1 MLAQAAGLSPRLA
14 VHLPAQPCPS
24 PIGNPTAHSLENHP
38 VNPVLA
44 ITPLR
49 AATLLLALTMAGC
62 TVLDVS
68 GDKLDYRSKA
78 NKTDPLDIPPDLTQ
92 LARDGRYQA
101 QSGVVSA
108 SGQRQAAT
116 AAQAV
121 AAAPATVAPMAT
133 PDMRIERL
141 GNSRWLVSTMPPE
154 KIYPLLRKFWLDRG
168 FQLTE
173 DNAGVGLLQ
182 TNWAENRAKLP
193 LDFLRST
200 LGRAFDNLYSTG
212 ERDQYRSRV
221 ERTATGSEVY
231 ISHRGMVEVYQDA
244 RRESTIWQPRPIDP
258 DLEAEFLARFM
269 VSLGAKDDLARS
281 AVAAAPATAAKAR
294 VASVATTA
302 TMEIDDS
309 FDRAWRQVGLAL
321 DRGGFTVEDRDRSAG
336 LYFVR
341 YVDPK
346 LANKEDPNFFQKL
359 FNSDKDAARPQR
371 LRVLVKAV
379 GTKSVVSVQNSAG
392 VADDSAIAR
401 QIIGKLTD
409 ELR

>member
-1 MLAQAAGLSPRLA
+1 M
-14 VHLPAQPCPS
+14 
-24 PIGNPTAHSLENHP
+24 
-38 VNPVLA
+38 NPVFA

-62 TVLDVS
+62 TAVDVS
-68 GDKLDYRSKA
+68 GDKVDYRSKA
-78 NKTDPLDIPPDLTQ
+78 TKTDPLDIPPDLTQ

-108 SGQRQAAT
+108 SGLKQST
-116 AAQAV
+116 AAGAVAV
-121 AAAPATVAPMAT
+121 AAATVAPLAT
-133 PDMRIERL
+133 PEMRIERQ
-141 GNSRWLVSTMPPE
+141 GNARWLVSTLPPE

-168 FQLTE
+168 FQLLE
-173 DNAGVGLLQ
+173 DNAEIGMME
-182 TNWAENRAKLP
+182 TNWAENRAKIP
-193 LDFLRST
+193 LDIIRST
-200 LGRAFDNLYSTG
+200 IGRAFDNLYSSS
-212 ERDQYRSRV
+212 ERDRYRSRV

-231 ISHRGMVEVYQDA
+231 ISHRGVSEIYVPGQRDTTTTVWQA
-244 RRESTIWQPRPIDP
+244 RPTDP
-258 DLEAEFLARFM
+258 EMEAEFLARFM
-269 VSLGAKDDLARS
+269 VTLGAKDEVARS
-281 AVAAAPATAAKAR
+281 AVAAAPAGPAKAR
-294 VASVATTA
+294 VATVATTA

-341 YVDPK
+341 YIDPK

-359 FNSDKDAARPQR
+359 FSGDKDTARPQR
-371 LRVLVKAV
+371 YRVVVKAT

-392 VADDSAIAR
+392 AADDGAVAR
-401 QIIGKLTD
+401 QIIGKLID

>member
-1 MLAQAAGLSPRLA
+1 M
-14 VHLPAQPCPS
+14 
-24 PIGNPTAHSLENHP
+24 
-38 VNPVLA
+38 NPVLA

-62 TVLDVS
+62 TVLNVS

-78 NKTDPLDIPPDLTQ
+78 TKTDALDIPPDLTQ

-121 AAAPATVAPMAT
+121 AAAPATVAPLAT

-141 GNSRWLVSTMPPE
+141 GNSRWLVSNQTPE
-154 KIYPLLRKFWLDRG
+154 QLFPLLRKFWLDRG
-168 FQLTE
+168 FVLSE
-173 DNAGVGLLQ
+173 DNPQIGMME
-182 TNWAENRAKLP
+182 TNWAENRAKIP
-193 LDFLRST
+193 MDIIRST
-200 LGRAFDNLYSTG
+200 LGRVLDGFYSTS
-212 ERDQYRSRV
+212 ERDRYRTRV

-231 ISHRGMVEVYQDA
+231 ISHRGMIEVYEGA
-244 RRESTIWQPRPIDP
+244 RKESTVWQPRPTDP
-258 DLEAEFLARFM
+258 ELEAEFLARFM
-269 VSLGAKDDLARS
+269 VSLGAKDEVARV
-281 AVAAAPATAAKAR
+281 AVAATPTAAPKAR
-294 VASVATTA
+294 VATVATTA

-341 YVDPK
+341 YIDPK
-346 LANKEDPNFFQKL
+346 LAGKEEPNFIQKL
-359 FNSDKDAARPQR
+359 FSSDKDALRPQR
-371 LRVLVKAV
+371 YRVLVKAA
-379 GTKSVVSVQNSAG
+379 GAKSLVSVQNSAG
-392 VADDSAIAR
+392 TADDSAVAR
-401 QIIGKLTD
+401 QIIGRLTD